1 MQRRR
6 TRLLKCLRQKVCV
19 VDEEIFP
26 DGRNVRPVRFYNAVA
41 VTLCIAMVTVAGC
54 RRATHMEAAVVV
66 HQRITPL
73 PIRAGTSV
81 IAIQLA
87 DAEAKPI
94 SHAAIHVEADMTH
107 PGMAPLFSDAKET
120 APGSYEAPV
129 DFNMGGD
136 WVVLLHIQLA
146 DGQKAERRVDV
157 AGVRSN

>member
-1 MQRRR
+1 
-6 TRLLKCLRQKVCV
+6 
-19 VDEEIFP
+19 
-26 DGRNVRPVRFYNAVA
+26 
-41 VTLCIAMVTVAGC
+41 
-54 RRATHMEAAVVV
+54 MEAAVVV
-66 HQRITPL
+66 HQQITPL
-73 PIRAGTSV
+73 PIRPGTSV

-94 SHAAIHVEADMTH
+94 PHAAIHVEADMTH

-120 APGSYEAPV
+120 GPGSYEAPV